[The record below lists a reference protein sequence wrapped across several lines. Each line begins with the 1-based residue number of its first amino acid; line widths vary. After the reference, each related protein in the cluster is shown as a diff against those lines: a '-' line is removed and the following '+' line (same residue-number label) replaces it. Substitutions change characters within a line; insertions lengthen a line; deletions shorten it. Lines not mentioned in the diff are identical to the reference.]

1 MADNGRATTPSA
13 AMHATSTLLSPVVGL
28 DFTGE
33 QVYLD
38 DLLSSRILAQEFIS
52 ADRLMKRFCQ
62 LPTGFIEVHIDFVG
76 LVLPIKDIVKGKVKI
91 HDHRVSDHL
100 IFNSTNFTCTKSN
113 WSHGSFPFVAS
124 PSSDCFHQKN

>member
-62 LPTGFIEVHIDFVG
+62 VRNTLDGSPAAV
-76 LVLPIKDIVKGKVKI
+76 DIIAMSCK
-91 HDHRVSDHL
+91 
-100 IFNSTNFTCTKSN
+100 F
-113 WSHGSFPFVAS
+113 
-124 PSSDCFHQKN
+124 

>member
-1 MADNGRATTPSA
+1 MLEGPSIRPPYALSNPHPHVSTRGPLASQRRGGMADNGRATTPSA

-62 LPTGFIEVHIDFVG
+62 LSAQLLDMMGV
-76 LVLPIKDIVKGKVKI
+76 
-91 HDHRVSDHL
+91 
-100 IFNSTNFTCTKSN
+100 TN
-113 WSHGSFPFVAS
+113 
-124 PSSDCFHQKN
+124 